1 MKETQKLQSFDT
13 AAAVLP
19 VRLRKAVLTLP
30 EGVRAE
36 AEEIRLRVGHR
47 MSVLVDGH
55 ERMIPEIVETQ
66 DLEILCDLAADF
78 SRYAAVE
85 TLRYGYLPMRGGCR
99 IGLCGTSVIKDGV
112 NTNLRDFSSAS
123 IRIARE
129 YRGIGEELV
138 RQLFEG
144 ERYCSTLILSV
155 PGGGKTTLLRDLI
168 RCLSNGIGT
177 DLPQRVCVADERGE
191 VGVCFHGVP
200 QMDLGC
206 RTDIMDGC
214 PKALAIPMLLR
225 SMNPQIIAVDEIT
238 MQEDLRAIS
247 MAAHCGVGLL
257 ATIHAADVQEL
268 LQKPLYAELL
278 STHVFSKAVRI
289 QPDGGKRTYQVED
302 LL

>member
-13 AAAVLP
+13 AADVLP

-138 RQLFEG
+138 RKLFEG